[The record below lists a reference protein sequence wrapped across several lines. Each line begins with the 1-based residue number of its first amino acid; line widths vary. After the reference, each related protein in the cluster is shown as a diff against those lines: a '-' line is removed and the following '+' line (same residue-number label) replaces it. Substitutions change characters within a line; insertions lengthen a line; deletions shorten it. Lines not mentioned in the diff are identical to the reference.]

1 MNNFVFS
8 GDPLLYNQIV
18 PNSTS
23 ITQDIPSYQ
32 RVDYKTQLENLNNQY
47 QALQRN
53 MEGQQQPKDLLGEID
68 GLVKSL
74 DTNTLAEL
82 SGNQEFIELNNF
94 IQSSIQEEIM
104 KSVKWKINGNP
115 EIVSKMNRLK
125 ELIQTT
131 SKAREEAEK
140 QSLSELNDYIKNY
153 SDMTF
158 NEYKRLK
165 NEVMSSQNN

>member
-23 ITQDIPSYQ
+23 ITQDIPFQ

-68 GLVKSL
+68 GLIKSL
-74 DTNTLAEL
+74 DTNVLTEL
-82 SGNQEFIELNNF
+82 SNNPEFVELNSL
-94 IQSSIQEEIM
+94 IQTSIQEEIM
-104 KSVKWKINGNP
+104 KSVKWKVNGNP
-115 EIVSKMNRLK
+115 EMVSKMNRLK

-131 SKAREEAEK
+131 SKDREEAER

-165 NEVMSSQNN
+165 RDVGQ

>member
-23 ITQDIPSYQ
+23 ITQDIPFQ

-53 MEGQQQPKDLLGEID
+53 MEGQQQPKDLLDEID
-68 GLVKSL
+68 GLIKSL
-74 DTNTLAEL
+74 DTNVLTEL
-82 SGNQEFIELNNF
+82 SNNPEFVELNSL
-94 IQSSIQEEIM
+94 IQTSIQEEIM
-104 KSVKWKINGNP
+104 KSVKWKVNGNP
-115 EIVSKMNRLK
+115 EMVSKMNRLK

-165 NEVMSSQNN
+165 RDVGQ

>member
-23 ITQDIPSYQ
+23 ITQDIPFQ

-47 QALQRN
+47 QALQWN

-68 GLVKSL
+68 GLIKSL
-74 DTNTLAEL
+74 DTNVLTEL
-82 SGNQEFIELNNF
+82 SNNPEFVELNSS
-94 IQSSIQEEIM
+94 IQTSIQEEIM
-104 KSVKWKINGNP
+104 KRVKWKVNGNP
-115 EIVSKMNRLK
+115 EMVSKMNRLK

-165 NEVMSSQNN
+165 RDVGQ

>member
-8 GDPLLYNQIV
+8 GDPLLQNQIV

-23 ITQDIPSYQ
+23 ITQDIPFQ

-68 GLVKSL
+68 GLIKSL
-74 DTNTLAEL
+74 DTNVLTEL
-82 SGNQEFIELNNF
+82 SNNPEFVELNSL
-94 IQSSIQEEIM
+94 IQTSIQEEIM
-104 KSVKWKINGNP
+104 KSVKWKVNGNP
-115 EIVSKMNRLK
+115 EMVSKMNRLK

-131 SKAREEAEK
+131 SKAREEAER

-165 NEVMSSQNN
+165 RDVGQ

>member
-23 ITQDIPSYQ
+23 ITQDIPFQ

-68 GLVKSL
+68 GLIKSL
-74 DTNTLAEL
+74 DTNVLAEL
-82 SGNQEFIELNNF
+82 SNNQEFVELNSS
-94 IQSSIQEEIM
+94 IQTSIQEEIM
-104 KSVKWKINGNP
+104 KSVKWKVNGNP
-115 EIVSKMNRLK
+115 EMVSKMNRLK

-131 SKAREEAEK
+131 SKAREEAER

-165 NEVMSSQNN
+165 RDVGS

>member
-23 ITQDIPSYQ
+23 ITQDIPFQ

-53 MEGQQQPKDLLGEID
+53 MEGQQPKDLLGEID
-68 GLVKSL
+68 SLVKSL

-82 SGNQEFIELNNF
+82 SNNPEFVELNSS
-94 IQSSIQEEIM
+94 IQTSIQEEIM

-115 EIVSKMNRLK
+115 EMVSKMNRLK

-165 NEVMSSQNN
+165 RDVGS

>member
-23 ITQDIPSYQ
+23 IAQDIPFQ
-32 RVDYKTQLENLNNQY
+32 RADYKTQLENLNNQY

-68 GLVKSL
+68 GLIKSL
-74 DTNTLAEL
+74 DTNVLAEL
-82 SGNQEFIELNNF
+82 SNNPEFVELNSS
-94 IQSSIQEEIM
+94 IQTSIQEEIM
-104 KSVKWKINGNP
+104 KSVKWKVNGNP
-115 EIVSKMNRLK
+115 EMVSKMNRLK

-131 SKAREEAEK
+131 SKAREEAER

-165 NEVMSSQNN
+165 RDVGS